1 MDFPGFQPKTP
12 NIDHAGWAVLFPI
25 RPAEEK
31 LVERNIAPTVVPPPS
46 PRQGPLVQDSLE
58 TGAIVLRPEQVPQAE
73 QALAALDF
81 ADVPSG
87 DIIKIGLGAEQA
99 LQKTLDGFLARL
111 DKKTAS
117 KVFALFGRLEKGVDD
132 AKLPEILEKIQQGEA
147 PGFFAGLLAKLTG
160 RKPEEAFREFM
171 QEIGELISIRTQT
184 LADEM
189 VRLEGELSKEM
200 KTLFGELQALESLK
214 QSYGT
219 HFASFT
225 VDAAVARAFLEK
237 ARQYVAQQT
246 AAADPA
252 DVSAQARLRELQD
265 KLSLLESRALA
276 LEGTYTRLPADQ
288 MVIQQIEAAGI
299 ATLQETATTVSS
311 RFASIKMT
319 LLAIHG
325 AFAVKS
331 VQQIAERQ
339 ARLDQQL
346 TQLRGQATKD
356 VAIAAAKAPGD
367 NRVAQAQQIA
377 AIITQTREIHELVET
392 AKQETEAKFE
402 AARQMFEQ
410 SRAEL
415 AALRK
420 A

>member
-1 MDFPGFQPKTP
+1 MNPTLIPT
-12 NIDHAGWAVLFPI
+12 AGPTAVQ
-25 RPAEEK
+25 
-31 LVERNIAPTVVPPPS
+31 TS
-46 PRQGPLVQDSLE
+46 LVQMPFDS
-58 TGAIVLRPEQVPQAE
+58 GAVVLRPEQVPQAE

-81 ADVPSG
+81 AAVPSG
-87 DIIKIGLGAEQA
+87 EIIKIGLGAEQA

-111 DKKTAS
+111 DRKTAA
-117 KVFALFGRLEKGVDD
+117 KVFDLFGRLEKGVDD
-132 AKLPEILEKIQQGEA
+132 AKLPEILEKIQEGEDS
-147 PGFFAGLLAKLTG
+147 GFFAGLFAKVTG

-171 QEIGELISIRTQT
+171 QEVGELISSRTRT

-189 VRLEGELSKEM
+189 GRLEGELSKEM
-200 KTLFGELQALESLK
+200 KTLFGELQALETLK
-214 QSYGT
+214 QAYGT

-225 VDAAVARAFLEK
+225 VDAAVARAFLDK
-237 ARQYVAQQT
+237 ARQYVTQQT

-252 DVSAQARLRELQD
+252 DMSAQARLRELTD
-265 KLSLLESRALA
+265 KLRLLESRALA

-331 VQQIAERQ
+331 VQQIAQRQ

-356 VAIAAAKAPGD
+356 VAVAAAKAPGD

-377 AIITQTREIHELVET
+377 AIITQTREIHDLVET

-402 AARQMFEQ
+402 TARQMFEQ

-415 AALRK
+415 VALRQ

>member
-1 MDFPGFQPKTP
+1 M
-12 NIDHAGWAVLFPI
+12 
-25 RPAEEK
+25 
-31 LVERNIAPTVVPPPS
+31 ERNIAPTVVPPPS

-237 ARQYVAQQT
+237 ARQYLAQQT

-288 MVIQQIEAAGI
+288 MVIQQIEVAGI

-356 VAIAAAKAPGD
+356 VAVAAAKAPGD

-415 AALRK
+415 AAMRK
-420 A
+420 ASQQPGETHAHTNP

>member
-1 MDFPGFQPKTP
+1 
-12 NIDHAGWAVLFPI
+12 
-25 RPAEEK
+25 
-31 LVERNIAPTVVPPPS
+31 
-46 PRQGPLVQDSLE
+46 
-58 TGAIVLRPEQVPQAE
+58 
-73 QALAALDF
+73 
-81 ADVPSG
+81 
-87 DIIKIGLGAEQA
+87 
-99 LQKTLDGFLARL
+99 
-111 DKKTAS
+111 
-117 KVFALFGRLEKGVDD
+117 
-132 AKLPEILEKIQQGEA
+132 
-147 PGFFAGLLAKLTG
+147 
-160 RKPEEAFREFM
+160 
-171 QEIGELISIRTQT
+171 
-184 LADEM
+184 
-189 VRLEGELSKEM
+189 
-200 KTLFGELQALESLK
+200 
-214 QSYGT
+214 
-219 HFASFT
+219 
-225 VDAAVARAFLEK
+225 
-237 ARQYVAQQT
+237 
-246 AAADPA
+246 
-252 DVSAQARLRELQD
+252 
-265 KLSLLESRALA
+265 
-276 LEGTYTRLPADQ
+276 

>member
-1 MDFPGFQPKTP
+1 M
-12 NIDHAGWAVLFPI
+12 
-25 RPAEEK
+25 
-31 LVERNIAPTVVPPPS
+31 ERSIVPTVVPAPS
-46 PRQGPLVQDSLE
+46 PVLAPIVQDPLE
-58 TGAIVLRPEQVPQAE
+58 TGAIVLRPEQVLQAE

-81 ADVPSG
+81 AAVPSG

-132 AKLPEILEKIQQGEA
+132 AKLPEILDKIQKGED
-147 PGFFAGLLAKLTG
+147 PGFFAGLFAKLTG

-171 QEIGELISIRTQT
+171 QEVGELISSRTQT

-189 VRLEGELSKEM
+189 GRLEGELSKEM
-200 KTLFGELQALESLK
+200 KTLFGELQALETLK

-237 ARQYVAQQT
+237 ARKYLAQQT

-252 DVSAQARLRELQD
+252 DVSALARLRELQD
-265 KLSLLESRALA
+265 KLRLLESRALA

-356 VAIAAAKAPGD
+356 VAVAAAKAPGD

-377 AIITQTREIHELVET
+377 AIITQTREIHELVEA
-392 AKQETEAKFE
+392 AKQESEAKFE
-402 AARQMFEQ
+402 TARQMFEQ

>member
-1 MDFPGFQPKTP
+1 M
-12 NIDHAGWAVLFPI
+12 
-25 RPAEEK
+25 
-31 LVERNIAPTVVPPPS
+31 ERNIVPILEVPS
-46 PRQGPLVQDSLE
+46 PTQTVFAQDSLD

-81 ADVPSG
+81 AAVPSG
-87 DIIKIGLGAEQA
+87 DIIKIGLSAEQA
-99 LQKTLDGFLARL
+99 LQKTLDGFLTRL

-132 AKLPEILEKIQQGEA
+132 AKLPEILEKIQKGED
-147 PGFFAGLLAKLTG
+147 PGFFAGLFAKLTG
-160 RKPEEAFREFM
+160 REPEEAFREFM
-171 QEIGELISIRTQT
+171 QEVGDLISNRTQT

-189 VRLEGELSKEM
+189 GRLERELSKEM
-200 KTLFGELQALESLK
+200 NTLFGELQVLETLK

-225 VDAAVARAFLEK
+225 VDAAVARAFLGK
-237 ARQYVAQQT
+237 ARQYLTQQT

-265 KLSLLESRALA
+265 KLRLLESRALA

-356 VAIAAAKAPGD
+356 VAVSAAKAPGD
-367 NRVAQAQQIA
+367 NRIAQAQQIA

-402 AARQMFEQ
+402 TARQMFEK

-415 AALRK
+415 AALHTQ
-420 A
+420 

>member
-1 MDFPGFQPKTP
+1 M
-12 NIDHAGWAVLFPI
+12 
-25 RPAEEK
+25 
-31 LVERNIAPTVVPPPS
+31 ERNIVPTVVLPPS
-46 PRQGPLVQDSLE
+46 LGQGSPVQDSLE

-237 ARQYVAQQT
+237 ARQYLAQQT

-252 DVSAQARLRELQD
+252 DVTAQARLRELQD

>member
-1 MDFPGFQPKTP
+1 MKPTLIPT
-12 NIDHAGWAVLFPI
+12 AGPAAVQTSLMQMPF
-25 RPAEEK
+25 
-31 LVERNIAPTVVPPPS
+31 
-46 PRQGPLVQDSLE
+46 DS
-58 TGAIVLRPEQVPQAE
+58 GAIVLRSEQVPQAE

-81 ADVPSG
+81 AAVPSG

-111 DKKTAS
+111 DKKTAA

-132 AKLPEILEKIQQGEA
+132 AKLPEILEKIQKGDD
-147 PGFFAGLLAKLTG
+147 PGFFAGLFAKVTG

-171 QEIGELISIRTQT
+171 QEVGELISSRTQT

-189 VRLEGELSKEM
+189 GRLEGELSKEM
-200 KTLFGELQALESLK
+200 KTLFGELQALETLK
-214 QSYGT
+214 QAYGT

-225 VDAAVARAFLEK
+225 VDAAVARAFLDK

-246 AAADPA
+246 AAAGPA
-252 DVSAQARLRELQD
+252 DVSAQARLRELTD
-265 KLSLLESRALA
+265 KLRLLESRALA

-331 VQQIAERQ
+331 VQQMAERQ

-356 VAIAAAKAPGD
+356 VAVAAAKAPGD

-377 AIITQTREIHELVET
+377 AIITQTREIHELVEA
-392 AKQETEAKFE
+392 AKQDTEAKFE
-402 AARQMFEQ
+402 TARQMFEQ

>member
-1 MDFPGFQPKTP
+1 M
-12 NIDHAGWAVLFPI
+12 
-25 RPAEEK
+25 
-31 LVERNIAPTVVPPPS
+31 ERNIVPTVVPPSS
-46 PRQGPLVQDSLE
+46 PRQGSLVQDSLE
-58 TGAIVLRPEQVPQAE
+58 IGAIVLRPEQVPQAE

-132 AKLPEILEKIQQGEA
+132 AKLPEILENIQQGEE
-147 PGFFAGLLAKLTG
+147 PGFFAGLFAKVTG
-160 RKPEEAFREFM
+160 RKPEQAFREFM
-171 QEIGELISIRTQT
+171 QEVGELISSRTQT
-184 LADEM
+184 LVDEM
-189 VRLEGELSKEM
+189 GRLEGELSKEM

-225 VDAAVARAFLEK
+225 IDAAVARAFLEK

-246 AAADPA
+246 VAADPA
-252 DVSAQARLRELQD
+252 NVSAQARLRELQD
-265 KLSLLESRALA
+265 KLRLLESRALA

-356 VAIAAAKAPGD
+356 VAVAAAKAPGD
-367 NRVAQAQQIA
+367 NRIAQAQQIA

-402 AARQMFEQ
+402 TARQMFEK
-410 SRAEL
+410 SRADL
-415 AALRK
+415 AALHN

>member
-1 MDFPGFQPKTP
+1 MKPTLIPTAEP
-12 NIDHAGWAVLFPI
+12 AAVLPSLAQVPFDSG
-25 RPAEEK
+25 A
-31 LVERNIAPTVVPPPS
+31 VVLQP
-46 PRQGPLVQDSLE
+46 Q
-58 TGAIVLRPEQVPQAE
+58 QVPQAE
-73 QALAALDF
+73 QILAALDF
-81 ADVPSG
+81 AAIPSG
-87 DIIKIGLGAEQA
+87 DIIKIGLGAEQS

-132 AKLPEILEKIQQGEA
+132 AKLPEILEKIQKGED
-147 PGFFAGLLAKLTG
+147 PGFFSGLFAKVTG
-160 RKPEEAFREFM
+160 RKPEEAFSEFM
-171 QEIGELISIRTQT
+171 QEVGDLISSRTRT

-189 VRLEGELSKEM
+189 GRLEGELSKEM

-252 DVSAQARLRELQD
+252 DVSAQARLRELTD
-265 KLSLLESRALA
+265 KLRLLESRALA

-331 VQQIAERQ
+331 VQQIAQRQ

-356 VAIAAAKAPGD
+356 VAVAAAKAPGD

-377 AIITQTREIHELVET
+377 AIITQTREIHDLVET

-402 AARQMFEQ
+402 TARQMFEQ

-415 AALRK
+415 VALRQ

>member
-1 MDFPGFQPKTP
+1 M
-12 NIDHAGWAVLFPI
+12 
-25 RPAEEK
+25 
-31 LVERNIAPTVVPPPS
+31 ERNIAPTVVPPPS

-246 AAADPA
+246 VAADPA

>member
-1 MDFPGFQPKTP
+1 M
-12 NIDHAGWAVLFPI
+12 
-25 RPAEEK
+25 
-31 LVERNIAPTVVPPPS
+31 ERNIAPTVVPPPS

>member
-1 MDFPGFQPKTP
+1 MKP
-12 NIDHAGWAVLFPI
+12 NIV
-25 RPAEEK
+25 
-31 LVERNIAPTVVPPPS
+31 PTVVPPPS
-46 PRQGPLVQDSLE
+46 PRQDSLVQDSLE

-132 AKLPEILEKIQQGEA
+132 AKLPEILEKIQKGEE
-147 PGFFAGLLAKLTG
+147 PGFFAGLFAKVTG

-171 QEIGELISIRTQT
+171 QEVGELISSRTQT

-189 VRLEGELSKEM
+189 GRLEGKLSKEM

-265 KLSLLESRALA
+265 KLRLLESRALA

-356 VAIAAAKAPGD
+356 VAVAAAKAPGD

-402 AARQMFEQ
+402 TARQMFEK
-410 SRAEL
+410 SRADL
-415 AALRK
+415 AALHN